1 MDGMVTKIKWHKEME
16 KYLRWRF
23 MSEPYIRNKYG
34 RYCEEWIKNVTED
47 QLAYFREERERLT
60 LRGIYKEE

>member
-1 MDGMVTKIKWHKEME
+1 ME

-23 MSEPYIRNKYG
+23 MSDPYVKGKYG
-34 RYCEEWIKNVTED
+34 RYCEDWIKNVTED
-47 QLAYFREERERLT
+47 QLAYFRKERERLT